1 MLWHVM
7 HVLDCGKCEKV
18 LLTTRG
24 KWNVANRDELFVDLR
39 RRRPLGLLE
48 TREAMLNCEEDGL
61 LGCLNTM
68 KVMGAQ
74 VAFLPLGGIKEDW
87 TVAAV
92 MIVVALAGKWIACW
106 LTQKIY
112 KMGGIER
119 ELMWL
124 RYSHKGFRCFL

>member
-1 MLWHVM
+1 M

-61 LGCLNTM
+61 LGCLNQWEAT
-68 KVMGAQ
+68 
-74 VAFLPLGGIKEDW
+74 
-87 TVAAV
+87 
-92 MIVVALAGKWIACW
+92 
-106 LTQKIY
+106 
-112 KMGGIER
+112 R
-119 ELMWL
+119 ELRILWTL
-124 RYSHKGFRCFL
+124 GLLEATVRNNPDAHDFLIRRCQRRINLQIGIRTRAAAD

>member
-61 LGCLNTM
+61 LGCLNQWEAT
-68 KVMGAQ
+68 
-74 VAFLPLGGIKEDW
+74 LELRILWTLGLLATTTWGDDTGKE
-87 TVAAV
+87 
-92 MIVVALAGKWIACW
+92 
-106 LTQKIY
+106 
-112 KMGGIER
+112 
-119 ELMWL
+119 
-124 RYSHKGFRCFL
+124 

>member
-61 LGCLNTM
+61 LGCLNQWEATRELRILWTLGLLEARGGPARTPNTM
-68 KVMGAQ
+68 DSWVVGNDN
-74 VAFLPLGGIKEDW
+74 LGG
-87 TVAAV
+87 
-92 MIVVALAGKWIACW
+92 
-106 LTQKIY
+106 
-112 KMGGIER
+112 
-119 ELMWL
+119 
-124 RYSHKGFRCFL
+124 

>member
-24 KWNVANRDELFVDLR
+24 KWNVPNRDELFVDLR

-61 LGCLNTM
+61 LGCLNQWEAT
-68 KVMGAQ
+68 
-74 VAFLPLGGIKEDW
+74 
-87 TVAAV
+87 
-92 MIVVALAGKWIACW
+92 
-106 LTQKIY
+106 
-112 KMGGIER
+112 R
-119 ELMWL
+119 ELRILWTL
-124 RYSHKGFRCFL
+124 GLLEATGGPARTPNTTDSWVVGSKGRPR

>member
-61 LGCLNTM
+61 LGCLNQWEAT
-68 KVMGAQ
+68 
-74 VAFLPLGGIKEDW
+74 
-87 TVAAV
+87 
-92 MIVVALAGKWIACW
+92 
-106 LTQKIY
+106 
-112 KMGGIER
+112 R
-119 ELMWL
+119 ELRILWTLGLLEARGGPARTPNTMDSWVVG
-124 RYSHKGFRCFL
+124 SKGRSR